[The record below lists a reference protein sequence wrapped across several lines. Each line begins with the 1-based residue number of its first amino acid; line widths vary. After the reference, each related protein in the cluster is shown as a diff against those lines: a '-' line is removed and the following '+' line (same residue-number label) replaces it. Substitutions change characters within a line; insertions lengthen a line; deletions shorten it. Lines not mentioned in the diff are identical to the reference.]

1 MSGLLGVSHFCAGRP
16 GKTDEEHNE
25 EENAGEENRSSRQQ
39 KIRPESFNQPG
50 HQFQYQPHTQS
61 VAEVVCFK
69 LSMIRQLLPRQSVN
83 QGVILV
89 LSRG

>member
-16 GKTDEEHNE
+16 GEAHEEHKE

-39 KIRPESFNQPG
+39 KIRPESLNQPG

-69 LSMIRQLLPRQSVN
+69 LSMIRQLLPAQSVH
-83 QGVILV
+83 QGVNLV